1 MTDQLPVAHQFVTM
15 CKDLKLD
22 GEAMCDILL
31 ADDSTLVKEFEL
43 KWFKIAKF
51 RRDFAK

>member
-22 GEAMCDILL
+22 GEAMCDILV
-31 ADDSTLVKEFEL
+31 ADNAVLTERFGLFEFRIL
-43 KWFKIAKF
+43 KF
-51 RRDFAK
+51 RRDFIK